1 MKRNQLALLTVR
13 RSNCEHNPSI
23 CGDVK
28 GNCRSVPALIAKDP
42 CPTCKKY
49 RKEEDVVSEP
59 PATPTIEPDSLASY
73 TLSRVE
79 KKVYSQMSGI
89 SVDKE
94 MIKNLLRDIS
104 LGGHSGYSHDHVSI
118 AFNQN
123 EKTVSYFLSST
134 NPDIRP
140 KFYRNVFQLADV
152 DSNEDVRFYYN
163 YLAKRGFLF
172 RSVFLFF

>member
-28 GNCRSVPALIAKDP
+28 GNCRSVPALSAKDP
-42 CPTCKKY
+42 CSICKKY
-49 RKEEDVVSEP
+49 RKEEEDVVSEP
-59 PATPTIEPDSLASY
+59 ATTTIEPDSLASF
-73 TLSRVE
+73 TLSRDE
-79 KKVYSQMSGI
+79 KKVYAQMSGV

-104 LGGHSGYSHDHVSI
+104 LGGHSGYSWDHVSI
-118 AFNQN
+118 TFNQN

-134 NPDIRP
+134 NPDIHS

-152 DSNEDVRFYYN
+152 DSKQDIRFYFN
-163 YLAKRGFLF
+163 YLAKRGFLS
-172 RSVFLFF
+172 RLVLFF